1 MHQGYLFAPISPVHG
16 GVHTYVQALGKLK
29 IGDIANVEFGRS
41 SNVELYL
48 KKILR
53 LKKVLRDIW

>member
-29 IGDIANVEFGRS
+29 IGDIAD
-41 SNVELYL
+41 VELYL